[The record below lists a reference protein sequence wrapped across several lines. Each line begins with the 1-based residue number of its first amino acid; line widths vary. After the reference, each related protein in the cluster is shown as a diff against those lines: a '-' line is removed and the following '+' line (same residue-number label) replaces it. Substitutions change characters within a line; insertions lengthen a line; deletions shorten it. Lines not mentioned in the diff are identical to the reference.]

1 MAEPPSGLRNSW
13 RCRLLLRFSAA
24 QSRAFRASCGRY
36 LEPMASGAGFV
47 DHFPSTHR
55 TWIEAQLTVIAEAA
69 DGDAHTS
76 AATAA
81 AATEAHRALCAFI
94 MARYHEPLCAYVTT
108 AALRDLGEP
117 HDLVAGFFAK
127 SLATPAMFNRWLR
140 TGISLRRWL
149 MNAIALHCRS
159 LRRDKVRSASRLR
172 SDQEMAPLS
181 APGPS
186 AEREFDRVWALTI
199 ANEAHAHAR
208 TEVLARGRADDYE
221 AFRLHI
227 FEGCE
232 HAEIARRLGITRT
245 QSVNAVRRLSQV
257 MRDQVRV
264 LLRAEGIDG
273 SDLDA
278 AVAEVISLSAEPP
291 R

>member
-1 MAEPPSGLRNSW
+1 MGS
-13 RCRLLLRFSAA
+13 
-24 QSRAFRASCGRY
+24 
-36 LEPMASGAGFV
+36 AGFV

-69 DGDAHTS
+69 GTDAG
-76 AATAA
+76 AATD
-81 AATEAHRALCAFI
+81 AHRALCAFV

-117 HDLVAGFFAK
+117 QDLVASFFAQ
-127 SLATPAMFNRWLR
+127 SMATPAMLSRWLG

-149 MNAIALHCRS
+149 MNAIALHCRG

-199 ANEAHAHAR
+199 ANEAHEHAR
-208 TEVLARGRADDYE
+208 TEVLERGRSEDYE

-245 QSVNAVRRLSQV
+245 QSVNAVRRLSQM

-264 LLRAEGIDG
+264 LLRAEGIEG
-273 SDLDA
+273 RELDA

-291 R
+291 P